1 METLKSLLG
10 FDCQSTV
17 VVIPN
22 KDLHSVLPHCFRR
35 GLVTYVIG
43 GICVL
48 NCFFVCLFVCLFFLA
63 AAAASSF
70 PKLDVLKRSERTC
83 TTSSIVNR

>member
-17 VVIPN
+17 V
-22 KDLHSVLPHCFRR
+22 LVLTGSAFGSSSLFPFWSI
-35 GLVTYVIG
+35 Y
-43 GICVL
+43 ICDRKNMCVE
-48 NCFFVCLFVCLFFLA
+48 CFFFL

-70 PKLDVLKRSERTC
+70 PKLDVIKRSERTC

>member
-10 FDCQSTV
+10 FDSQSTV

-35 GLVTYVIG
+35 GLFTYAIG

-48 NCFFVCLFVCLFFLA
+48 NCFFVCLFVFFLA

>member
-17 VVIPN
+17 VVVPTGSAFGSSSLFPFWSI
-22 KDLHSVLPHCFRR
+22 
-35 GLVTYVIG
+35 Y
-43 GICVL
+43 ICDRKNMCVE
-48 NCFFVCLFVCLFFLA
+48 CFFFFLA
-63 AAAASSF
+63 AAASSF
-70 PKLDVLKRSERTC
+70 TKLDVIKRSERTC

>member
-35 GLVTYVIG
+35 GLFTYAIG

-48 NCFFVCLFVCLFFLA
+48 NCFFVCLFVFFFWLLLLLLLFQSWTFLNGRNELVQQVA
-63 AAAASSF
+63 
-70 PKLDVLKRSERTC
+70 
-83 TTSSIVNR
+83 

>member
-1 METLKSLLG
+1 METLKSLVG

-35 GLVTYVIG
+35 GLFSYAIG

-48 NCFFVCLFVCLFFLA
+48 NCFFGLLLLLLLFQSWTFLNGRNELVQQVA
-63 AAAASSF
+63 
-70 PKLDVLKRSERTC
+70 
-83 TTSSIVNR
+83 